1 MSEDSKRPT
10 GVDARLQRLFDT
22 AFRGHR
28 IHALPPKGGT
38 RVWDAPPDN
47 TQWIEAARTWMGR
60 QKDCKFYFSPATIK
74 PGSKTTTKADML
86 SSEWV
91 WADLDP
97 RDGQPLDAER
107 AEILFLLT
115 IDLPIDVARP
125 TFIVDSGRGYWAF
138 WRLEAPHIFD
148 GRDGD
153 ATRAFEAVLSGLANS
168 FGKFGDRSVKNI
180 NRIARLPSSVNPK
193 TNVVAKVIEY
203 NDARFAL
210 RDFPAIAIERKARAD
225 SADDAVPLDV
235 FKRMLAATPY
245 TGGPAGLDD
254 RNTDEGWL
262 QFAMAAHEAARGD
275 SADYLYAF
283 IEWCQNDPN
292 GRDSWSAESIQAR
305 WESFDCD
312 EAGGITRASWYRL
325 LLFFGQDDLV
335 SDASQDTTAAEDF
348 ADSDEADFMLPPPK
362 SKAEA
367 KARAKAQKDAAE
379 RERIRVAKKR
389 NAIIRKVSAML
400 DKTVENGCTEEE
412 AASALAKATDLIEEY
427 KLTAEELTADLPPEE
442 DDAGKRSDV
451 GGDFT
456 DIPTGS
462 SPKDFYC
469 HLPTNT
475 FIYRP
480 THDMWPPS
488 TINGRF
494 GRGAANKLQRNRGVE
509 QATWAPGFP
518 PLIRDKLIAN
528 GAWVS
533 ELGTSC
539 FNLYRPPLP
548 NKNGDKDKVG
558 PWLDHLKKVFPDDWE
573 HIRNWFAY
581 RVQRPEVK
589 INHCVVMGGG
599 PGTGKDT
606 LIAGVRE
613 AIGAWNFQE
622 CNPPQ
627 LFEAFDASFLQSVI
641 LRINEARD
649 LGESKV
655 DRYQFY
661 ERTKTLMAS
670 PPETLTVQEKYLKRY
685 SIMNLVCIII
695 TTNNKTN
702 GLYLKSD
709 DRRHFVAW
717 SPLTEADFEAGYF
730 TKLWDW
736 YTKEDG
742 FAHVAAYLQEVDVE
756 TFDPKASPPKTNAFW
771 EIVGANQ
778 APEDGELS
786 SLLTLIGDPFE
797 QPDAV
802 TVEQVAAMAWR
813 HLTDFSDFHSMIT
826 DKKSRR
832 TMPGRFERAGY
843 VSVRNPGDRKDGLWA
858 VNRKRQVIYVR
869 KGLSIN
875 AQYAAAEALIKEA
888 GRAAKLMA
896 TKRAVRPADEVDDLA
911 DLM

>member
-1 MSEDSKRPT
+1 MSEDSARPI
-10 GVDARLQRLFDT
+10 GVAPGFQCLFDS

-38 RVWDAPPDN
+38 RVWDAPPDT
-47 TQWIEAARTWMGR
+47 TQWIEAARTWMDH
-60 QKDCKFYFSPATIK
+60 QKGCKFYFSPATIK
-74 PGSKTTTKADML
+74 PGNQTTTKADML

-97 RDGQPLDAER
+97 RKGEPLDAER
-107 AEILFLLT
+107 TEMLALLT
-115 IDLPIDVARP
+115 TDLPIDVARP
-125 TFIVDSGRGYWAF
+125 TFVVDSGRGFWAF
-138 WRLEAPHIFD
+138 WRLRAPHVFD

-153 ATRAFEAVLSGLANS
+153 ATRTFEAVLRGLANA
-168 FGKFGDRSVKNI
+168 FGEFGDRSVKNI
-180 NRIARLPSSVNPK
+180 NRIARLPSSINPK
-193 TNVVAKVIEY
+193 TGAVAEVIAFNKVGY
-203 NDARFAL
+203 KL
-210 RDFPAIAIERKARAD
+210 TDFPVITIQRKARAEGG
-225 SADDAVPLDV
+225 ADAVPLNI
-235 FKRMLAATPY
+235 FKKMLRATPY
-245 TGGPAGLDD
+245 TGGPDGLDD
-254 RNTDEGWL
+254 RHGQDGWL
-262 QFAMAAHEAARGD
+262 TFAMAVHEAARGD
-275 SADYLYAF
+275 CADYLDAF
-283 IEWCQNDPN
+283 VEWCHNDPN
-292 GRDSWSAESIQAR
+292 AKDEWTAESIQAR

-312 EAGGITRASWYRL
+312 GTGGVTRGSWEKL
-325 LLFFGQDDLV
+325 LLHFAQDDLV
-335 SDASQDTTAAEDF
+335 SDATQDTTAYDDF
-348 ADSDEADFMLPPPK
+348 AGDEPPQIPPPTSK
-362 SKAEA
+362 SEA
-367 KARAKAQKDAAE
+367 KGRAKAERAARE
-379 RERIRVAKKR
+379 RERLRAAKHR
-389 NAIIRKVSAML
+389 NAMIRKVRAML
-400 DKTVENGCTEEE
+400 EKTVANGCTEEE
-412 AASALAKATDLIEEY
+412 AASAQAKAAELIGQY
-427 KLTAEELTADLPPEE
+427 RLTAEELLADIADEA
-442 DDAGKRSDV
+442 DVGTGGDV

-475 FIYRP
+475 FIYRA
-480 THDMWPPS
+480 THDMWPPG

-494 GRGAANKLQRNRGVE
+494 GKGAATKLQRNRGVE
-509 QATWAPGFP
+509 QATWAPGYP
-518 PLIRDKLIAN
+518 PLIRDKLIPN

-533 ELGTSC
+533 EPGASC

-548 NKNGDKDKVG
+548 NKAGDKDKAG
-558 PWLDHLKKVFPDDWE
+558 PWLDHLKKEFPDDWE

-581 RVQRPEVK
+581 RVQHPEVK
-589 INHCVVMGGG
+589 INHCIVMGGD

-649 LGESKV
+649 MGESKI

-702 GLYLKSD
+702 GLYLKGD

-717 SPLTEADFEAGYF
+717 SPLTETDFEAGYF

-736 YTKEDG
+736 YNNEDG
-742 FAHVAAYLQEVDVE
+742 FGHVAAYLREVDV
-756 TFDPKASPPKTNAFW
+756 TAFDPKASPPKTSAFW

-778 APEDGELS
+778 APEDSELS
-786 SLLTLIGDPFE
+786 SLLTMIGDPFE

-802 TVEQVAAMAWR
+802 TVEQVAAMAYR
-813 HLTDFSDFHSMIT
+813 HLAEFGEFYSMIT

-869 KGLSIN
+869 KELSIK

-888 GRAAKLMA
+888 ERAAKLTA
-896 TKRAVRPADEVDDLA
+896 AKRAARPTDEVDDLA

>member
-1 MSEDSKRPT
+1 MFEDSKRPA
-10 GVDARLQRLFDT
+10 GDDSRLQSLFDT

-28 IHALPPKGGT
+28 IHALPPKGGA
-38 RVWDAPPDN
+38 RVWNAPSDS
-47 TQWIEAARTWMGR
+47 TQWIEAARAWMDR
-60 QKDCKFYFSPATIK
+60 QANCKFYFSPANIK
-74 PGSKTTTKADML
+74 PGGDTTTKADML

-97 RDGQPLDAER
+97 RDGKPLDSER
-107 AEILFLLT
+107 FEMLFLLT
-115 IDLPIDVARP
+115 FGLPSDVAQP

-138 WRLEAPHIFD
+138 WRLAAPHFFD

-153 ATRAFEAVLSGLANS
+153 ATRTFEGALRGLANA
-168 FGKFGDRSVKNI
+168 FGEFGDPSATNI
-180 NRIARLPSSVNPK
+180 NRLARLPSSINPR
-193 TNVVAKVIEY
+193 TNVIAKVIEY
-203 NDARFAL
+203 NDVSYKL
-210 RDFPAIAIERKARAD
+210 GEFPVTVVERGPRVE
-225 SADDAVPLDV
+225 SVNDAVPLDV
-235 FKRMLAATPY
+235 FERMLGATPY

-254 RNTDEGWL
+254 RNGDQGWL

-275 SADYLYAF
+275 STDYLSAF

-292 GRDSWSAESIQAR
+292 GKESWSAESIQAR
-305 WESFDCD
+305 WESLACD
-312 EAGGITRASWYRL
+312 EAGGVTRASWFRL
-325 LLFFGQDDLV
+325 LLYFGQDDLV
-335 SDASQDTTAAEDF
+335 SDASQDTTATDDF
-348 ADSDEADFMLPPPK
+348 AGDDPGPFPPPK
-362 SKAEA
+362 SAAEA
-367 KARAKAQKDAAE
+367 RGRAKAEKDAAE
-379 RERIRVAKKR
+379 RERIRAAKR
-389 NAIIRKVSAML
+389 RGSIIRKVRAML
-400 DKTVENGCTEEE
+400 EKTVANGCTEEE

-427 KLTAEELTADLPPEE
+427 KLTSEELTADLPPTA
-442 DDAGKRSDV
+442 DDAGKGGDV

-488 TINGRF
+488 SINGRF

-509 QATWAPGFP
+509 QATWAPGSP

-533 ELGTSC
+533 EPGASC

-548 NKNGDKDKVG
+548 NKNGDKDKAG
-558 PWLDHLKKVFPDDWE
+558 PWIDHLMKVFPDHWE

-581 RVQRPEVK
+581 RVQRPDVK
-589 INHCVVMGGG
+589 INHCIVMGGD

-649 LGESKV
+649 MGESNV

-661 ERTKTLMAS
+661 ERTKVLMAS

-702 GLYLKSD
+702 GLYLKAD

-717 SPLTEADFEAGYF
+717 SPLTETDFEAGYF
-730 TKLWDW
+730 SRLWDW
-736 YTKEDG
+736 YDKEDG
-742 FAHVAAYLQEVDVE
+742 FAHVAAHLREVDV
-756 TFDPKASPPKTNAFW
+756 TAFDPKASPPKTNAFW

-778 APEDGELS
+778 APEDSELS
-786 SLLTLIGDPFE
+786 SLLLMIGDPE
-797 QPDAV
+797 LPNAV
-802 TVEQVAAMAWR
+802 TVEQVAAMAAQNLR
-813 HLTDFSDFHSMIT
+813 EFGDFYSMIT
-826 DKKSRR
+826 DRKSRR
-832 TMPGRFERAGY
+832 SMPGRFERAGY

-858 VNRKRQVIYVR
+858 INRKRQVIYAR
-869 KGLSIN
+869 KELSIN
-875 AQYAAAEALIKEA
+875 DQYAAADALIKEA
-888 GRAAKLMA
+888 ERSPKRMT
-896 TKRAVRPADEVDDLA
+896 TKRAVFRASETDDLA